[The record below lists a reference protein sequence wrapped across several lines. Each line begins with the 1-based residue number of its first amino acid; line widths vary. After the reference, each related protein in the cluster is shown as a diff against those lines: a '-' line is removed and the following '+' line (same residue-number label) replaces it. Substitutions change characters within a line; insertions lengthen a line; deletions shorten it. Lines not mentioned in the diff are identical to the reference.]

1 MLIMLATPSKNG
13 RLFGRKLQ
21 KRPRKRVLKKKAGV
35 TKMPLFR
42 YPRFLGPF
50 LLIDC
55 QNSEREIYRDK
66 EEDKREGLGF
76 RRAVSVKKKKGRDRE
91 R

>member
-1 MLIMLATPSKNG
+1 
-13 RLFGRKLQ
+13 
-21 KRPRKRVLKKKAGV
+21 
-35 TKMPLFR
+35 MPLFR

-76 RRAVSVKKKKGRDRE
+76 RRAVSVKKKKGGIERDRE
-91 R
+91 KERERESTGIRVSVCTSAIFFLWGGWWG